1 MKVTYNK
8 NNQTEISNALE
19 SGQHHLDIAFSA
31 KGLLK
36 DLPNVYIIP
45 DHFFKEY
52 VSNSATQYFLNV
64 DYDKEPVEWI
74 IDTGERPPSPR
85 E

>member
-1 MKVTYNK
+1 MKVTYFK

-19 SGQHHLDIAFSA
+19 SGQRKLDIVFSA

-45 DHFFKEY
+45 NHFFEEY
-52 VSNSATQYFLNV
+52 VDNSGTQFFLNV
-64 DYDKEPVEWI
+64 DYDKEPVEWV
-74 IDTGERPPSPR
+74 IDVGERPSS
-85 E
+85 